1 MRQLERVFV
10 ALGSN
15 LGEREAHL
23 AHARARLAVL
33 PHTHLVAA
41 SAIEET
47 APLGPVTQGPFL
59 NQMVLLL
66 TGLEPA
72 ELLDHCL
79 AIESER
85 GRERHERWGPRT
97 LDLDII
103 RFGVRTVQEPGL
115 VIPHPELPHRDF
127 WQRELAELDAL
138 VTTSHD

>member
-23 AHARARLAVL
+23 AHARARLATL

-41 SAIEET
+41 SQIEET
-47 APLGPVTQGPFL
+47 APLGPVAQPPYL

-66 TGLEPA
+66 TALSPA
-72 ELLDHCL
+72 ELLAQCL
-79 AIESER
+79 SIEGER
-85 GRERHERWGPRT
+85 GRERLERWGPRT
-97 LDLDII
+97 LDLDIV
-103 RFGVRTVQEPGL
+103 RFGERTIQEPGL
-115 VIPHPELPHRDF
+115 VIPHPELRRRDF

-138 VTTSHD
+138 VTSSHD

>member
-41 SAIEET
+41 SAIAET
-47 APLGPVTQGPFL
+47 APLGPAAQGPFL

-72 ELLDHCL
+72 ELLGHCL

-97 LDLDII
+97 LDLDIV

-138 VTTSHD
+138 VTTTHD